1 MKTACDA
8 EGAAV
13 AAKSRF
19 LTSFGMT
26 KRGKF
31 GMTKWGEFGMT
42 KREEFGMT
50 KWGSS
55 EWQSGRVRNDKG
67 RLFR

>member
-26 KRGKF
+26 KRG
-31 GMTKWGEFGMT
+31 EFGMT

-50 KWGSS
+50 KREEFGMTKGDY
-55 EWQSGRVRNDKG
+55 SGNRG
-67 RLFR
+67 RP